1 MCACKYRLTASECPV
16 SSVSSETVHWV
27 INHVSNLDER
37 PKQKVLTGTVLYTH
51 GLFLSGAASCEHVV
65 AGLLLAIMT
74 VASMSG
80 ETVYRIVNHLSCV
93 YLSPSAEATA
103 GATHIELTEYVC
115 LYLQW

>member
-1 MCACKYRLTASECPV
+1 MALS
-16 SSVSSETVHWV
+16 
-27 INHVSNLDER
+27 SNLLIVKRDER
-37 PKQKVLTGTVLYTH
+37 HKQKVSQELYLCMH

-74 VASMSG
+74 GASMSG
-80 ETVYRIVNHLSCV
+80 ETVYQIVNHLSCV

-103 GATHIELTEYVC
+103 GAIHIELTEYVC